1 MVSAKCCAEE
11 SGRFLLQKMWSRIRP
26 TGSRSHRNQF
36 PQEMCEHESR
46 QRCITVF
53 CKVNISDIKQL
64 GYFKPGEKVSF
75 SLDGFMWRPS
85 EMTSSAFC
93 LGQWTLGVRVM
104 LGAEREQ
111 SSSALWCCLW
121 WVHCLLWEA
130 QTCAHCWA
138 VLAVWTQR
146 FPFAGGLCTS
156 LSITFFLPFFLDPDL
171 RLKTPFFPSSTPW
184 LTWWICTTNAMSS
197 VEWWRCRKE
206 NWISQRC
213 VELLLITAVRKFW
226 PLCAAID
233 RVIRL
238 LPLPLC
244 AHNTSGMAKSF
255 GRGVQLPPGNFL
267 GGWVANCP
275 CACTLHV
282 ENTSSGCWEKKK
294 TTHPCLTQGTW
305 SSPGA
310 PAWPSGPCPRLVLRP
325 ALHMHAPHH
334 HLQMQWEETRSDES
348 LGTGKAYDKH
358 KN

>member
-1 MVSAKCCAEE
+1 
-11 SGRFLLQKMWSRIRP
+11 
-26 TGSRSHRNQF
+26 
-36 PQEMCEHESR
+36 MCEHESR

-111 SSSALWCCLW
+111 SSSAPWCCLW
-121 WVHCLLWEA
+121 WVHCLLWEV
-130 QTCAHCWA
+130 QTCTHCGA

-156 LSITFFLPFFLDPDL
+156 LSIAFFLPFFLDPDL

-184 LTWWICTTNAMSS
+184 LTWWICATNAMSS

-213 VELLLITAVRKFW
+213 VELLLITVVRKFW

-233 RVIRL
+233 RVIQL

-244 AHNTSGMAKSF
+244 AHNTTGTAKSF